1 MKIAFTGSHGVGKT
15 TLINELEKELSNSKK
30 IEVTKEIP
38 RIICEVVNNPEYF
51 RRGQNNLEKQLL
63 ILLGQIIQEYELS
76 KSNLEIV
83 LCDRT
88 IFDHWA
94 YTLYLFEKELND
106 DYIKIIENFLVKHMS
121 SYDKIFYI
129 PIEFEVE
136 DDGTREDDKEF
147 QTRVDSLI
155 IRNLEKFKIPYLKIT
170 GNVQNR
176 IELVKKE
183 LEL

>member
-15 TLINELEKELSNSKK
+15 TLINRLENELLTSKDVA
-30 IEVTKEIP
+30 VTKEIP
-38 RIICEVVNNPEYF
+38 RIICELVDDPEYF
-51 RRGQNNLEKQLL
+51 RRGANNLEKQLL
-63 ILLGQIIQEYELS
+63 IFLGQIIQEYELS
-76 KSNLEIV
+76 LSNFRITI
-83 LCDRT
+83 CDRT

-94 YTLYLFEKELND
+94 YTLYLFGKDLSH
-106 DYIKIIENFLVKHMS
+106 DYIKIIEYFMLKHMV

-147 QTRVDSLI
+147 QKNIDSIIISNLDKFKLPYLI
-155 IRNLEKFKIPYLKIT
+155 IDGSIE
-170 GNVQNR
+170 NR
-176 IELVKKE
+176 IKLVQKE

>member
-15 TLINELEKELSNSKK
+15 TLINELEKELSISKN

-51 RRGQNNLEKQLL
+51 RRGQNNLDKQLL
-63 ILLGQIIQEYELS
+63 ILLGQVIQEYDLS
-76 KSNLEIV
+76 KSDLEIV

-94 YTLYLFEKELND
+94 YTLYLFKNELNN

-121 SYDKIFYI
+121 SYDKIFYL
-129 PIEFEVE
+129 PIEFDVE
-136 DDGTREDDKEF
+136 DDGTREDDKKF
-147 QTRVDSLI
+147 QEQVDSLI
-155 IRNLEKFKIPYLKIT
+155 INNLEKFKIPFRRVT
-170 GNVQNR
+170 GSVLER
-176 IELVKKE
+176 IDLVKKE
-183 LEL
+183 LKL